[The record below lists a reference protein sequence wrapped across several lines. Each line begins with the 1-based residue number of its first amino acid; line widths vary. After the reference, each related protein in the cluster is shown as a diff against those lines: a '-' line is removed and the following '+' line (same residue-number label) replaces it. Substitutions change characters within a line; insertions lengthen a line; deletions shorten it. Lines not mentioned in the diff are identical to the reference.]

1 MPSQILNIS
10 KNDYIRQNINHHLLL
25 PSTSNHHHL
34 HTTTKISYH
43 HPVEGKKPALVI
55 AMLSSLQPRSCWLS
69 VDNLDKIK
77 KQQWRKFLI
86 KTIPR
91 WWIDEISFIR
101 LRRRFSELD
110 GNHDMTL
117 FNTFELKMVLEQ
129 LYLGPNYPS
138 EGTKRPI
145 QARSL

>member
-10 KNDYIRQNINHHLLL
+10 KNDYIHQNINHHLLL
-25 PSTSNHHHL
+25 PSTSNHHH
-34 HTTTKISYH
+34 HNNIISS
-43 HPVEGKKPALVI
+43 PGWRKEALLVI

-101 LRRRFSELD
+101 LRRRVSELD

-117 FNTFELKMVLEQ
+117 FNTFELKVILEQ